1 MKKSKKILIL
11 GTMVASIFSFAGCST
26 NPSTNVSSPTTSQVE
41 PNPSTGTGSSS
52 SIVVEIPTEK
62 VDKLVSSLNKN
73 FTVNGN
79 VNGLDVT
86 IKYAD
91 DKAYYESSSGTKAY
105 SSIEDETL
113 YQYSLNEEEWHKN
126 FAQENGWNVNS
137 YSDITNALSSA
148 NWTSY
153 DSKTNTFASADS
165 SLKIGENQATY
176 TFGNDFF
183 TLSDIG
189 STEVALPTN
198 FFDQTQQLYTLDENG
213 NYSFNVVAIKDC
225 LTDWFKGNNQWGEDA
240 ATYMLNP
247 TENDPRSFE
256 KIVYVDI
263 TNEKCEIGTITSET
277 RKPRFRPF
285 YFNEFGK
292 AFTENK
298 MKTIGDFKKYINSI
312 TWRKFSYDVDI
323 DIDTEV
329 SKEDFDT
336 MLTNVF
342 DRLEKV
348 GVQHASTNAT
358 INDEG
363 TPVKGLKIE
372 NVLYGFVSPIS
383 DEYPA
388 YMIGYGR
395 YRDFYY
401 LVKNENDCS
410 WKKTEV
416 FMKGS
421 TYGNDYFLLQNR
433 ENKFAVSADTL
444 ISSMDKNNTDC
455 YEITNVQENSKE
467 M

>member
-11 GTMVASIFSFAGCST
+11 GTMVASIFSFAGCSN

-225 LTDWFKGNNQWGEDA
+225 LTDWFKGNNQWGQDA
-240 ATYMLNP
+240 ASYILNA
-247 TENDPRSFE
+247 TEDYPANFE

-263 TNEKCEIGTITSET
+263 TNEKCEIGAITSEGEKT
-277 RKPRFRPF
+277 WFRPF
-285 YFNEFGK
+285 YFKEFGTV
-292 AFTENK
+292 FTENK
-298 MKTIGDFKKYINSI
+298 LKTVGNFKKYINSVAG
-312 TWRKFSYDVDI
+312 RKFRYKEPI
-323 DIDTEV
+323 EIDTEV

-348 GVQHASTNAT
+348 GVQLKS
-358 INDEG
+358 INNDG
-363 TPVKGLKIE
+363 TDKVSGLKLE
-372 NVLYGFVSPIS
+372 NVLYGFVTPSTI
-383 DEYPA
+383 EYA
-388 YMIGYGR
+388 SLDMGYGR
-395 YRDFYY
+395 TREFHY
-401 LVKNENDCS
+401 LMKDGNECKWVETHVKIASNLNG
-410 WKKTEV
+410 K
-416 FMKGS
+416 
-421 TYGNDYFLLQNR
+421 DYNLLQNR
-433 ENKFAVSADTL
+433 ENKFAITL
-444 ISSMDKNNTDC
+444 NQYVSMDKNNADC
-455 YEITNVQENSKE
+455 YKITNVQENSRE